1 MSVYANSQSQPS
13 QSQSQQQKRHQQRL
27 NELLDAVKQEFDFA
41 FNEASNYSKV
51 KEDYDLKCNQQT
63 AEMQQ
68 IRQTVYELEMAHRKI
83 KEAYEEEILR
93 LKTELEN
100 RDRQAHSGK
109 PNGAPTPQYPYSYQ
123 QQQQQ
128 QQPQQPQPP
137 QQPQQPQP
145 PHQQQQQQPPPP
157 HSQPPSQPA
166 SIKPPK
172 TEAKKSPNVSRSEP
186 VKDAPKS
193 SEFSS
198 ALTVVDKSQYIVNPQ
213 EKNLHVKEIP
223 PFLSDLDVAKANP
236 DFKKQTPEFY
246 VLYNPAFKRDL
257 DVDLIQ
263 SLDHSSVVCCVKF
276 SKNGE
281 FIATGCNKTTQVF
294 DVKTGAL
301 IAKLIDDN
309 SSNSNAVEGE
319 GDGDNKDGANSAAS
333 ANANGDL
340 YIRSVCFSPDGK
352 LLATGAEDKLIRI
365 WDLSTKRI
373 IKILRGH
380 EQDIYS
386 LDFFPDGDR
395 LVSGSGDRTV
405 RIWDLRSSQCSLTL
419 SIEDGVTTVAVSP
432 NGKLIAAGSL
442 DKTVRV
448 WDSSTGFLVERLDSG
463 NESGNGHQDSV
474 YSVAFSTNGNQI
486 ASGSLDRT
494 VKLWN
499 LEGKAEGAVS
509 GQSIGKKSSCEV
521 TYIGHKDFVLSVCS
535 TPDSEYI
542 LSGSKDRGV
551 IFWDQFS
558 GNPLLMLQ
566 GHRNSV
572 ISVATLK
579 YWGKRDKTL
588 NLPTNSS
595 ISVTLDQQDLRTLT
609 SAATSADF
617 KKDNLWLNGKEEGIK
632 GERTI
637 ACLKDLKKLRKEL
650 EDSDSS
656 LPKFSEWG
664 VHIVSENNF
673 PTAAGLASSAAGF
686 AALVSAIAK
695 LYKLP
700 QSMSEISK
708 IARKGSGSACRSLF
722 GGYVAWEMGDAAD
735 GSDSK
740 AVEVAP
746 VDHWPSM
753 KAAILVVSDDKK
765 DTPSTTGM
773 QSTVATSDLFQYR
786 IKDVVPKRFEEM
798 KQAIQERNFEVFG
811 DLTMKDSNSF
821 HAVCLDTV
829 PPIFYLNDTSKKII
843 KLIHKLNEQEGKI
856 IAAYTFDAG
865 PNAVVYY
872 EEQNENKVLGLI
884 HKYFHQ
890 VPGWEKVAN
899 TKSNFVDSD
908 IEFDN
913 EAYKG
918 VSRIIL
924 TQVGPG
930 PQETSQTL
938 VNDSGLPK

>member
-1 MSVYANSQSQPS
+1 MQDATLNFARSPPADTPFSVDTSFFYTPQSKQRNPGNKKMSVYANSQLQ
-13 QSQSQQQKRHQQRL
+13 QNQAQQQQQRHQQRL

-41 FNEASNYSKV
+41 LNEASDFSKV
-51 KEDYDLKCNQQT
+51 KEDYDLKRNQQT

-100 RDRQAHSGK
+100 RDRQAHQK
-109 PNGAPTPQYPYSYQ
+109 NGQYPYQYQ
-123 QQQQQ
+123 A
-128 QQPQQPQPP
+128 
-137 QQPQQPQP
+137 
-145 PHQQQQQQPPPP
+145 PHVQQPP
-157 HSQPPSQPA
+157 A
-166 SIKPPK
+166 IKLAPK
-172 TEAKKSPNVSRSEP
+172 VETTKSPTLAKLEP
-186 VKDAPKS
+186 EKDKT
-193 SEFSS
+193 EFSS
-198 ALTVVDKSQYIVNPQ
+198 QLTVVDKLQYIVQPA

-223 PFLSDLDVAKANP
+223 PFLADLDVNKANP

-257 DVDLIQ
+257 DVDLMQ
-263 SLDHSSVVCCVKF
+263 SLDHSLVVCCVKF

-301 IAKLIDDN
+301 VAKLIDDN
-309 SSNSNAVEGE
+309 SSSGDGE
-319 GDGDNKDGANSAAS
+319 GDGETENGNAAAAS
-333 ANANGDL
+333 ANGDL

-419 SIEDGVTTVAVSP
+419 LIEDGVTTVAVSP

-499 LEGKAEGAVS
+499 LEGKADSQAN
-509 GQSIGKKSSCEV
+509 GQTIGKKSSCEV

-535 TPDSEYI
+535 TPDSEYV

-572 ISVATLK
+572 ISVAVSF
-579 YWGKRDKTL
+579 
-588 NLPTNSS
+588 NSLGS
-595 ISVTLDQQDLRTLT
+595 
-609 SAATSADF
+609 
-617 KKDNLWLNGKEEGIK
+617 EGI
-632 GERTI
+632 
-637 ACLKDLKKLRKEL
+637 
-650 EDSDSS
+650 
-656 LPKFSEWG
+656 
-664 VHIVSENNF
+664 
-673 PTAAGLASSAAGF
+673 F
-686 AALVSAIAK
+686 AT
-695 LYKLP
+695 
-700 QSMSEISK
+700 
-708 IARKGSGSACRSLF
+708 GSGDC
-722 GGYVAWEMGDAAD
+722 
-735 GSDSK
+735 K
-740 AVEVAP
+740 ARL
-746 VDHWPSM
+746 W
-753 KAAILVVSDDKK
+753 
-765 DTPSTTGM
+765 
-773 QSTVATSDLFQYR
+773 R
-786 IKDVVPKRFEEM
+786 WKR
-798 KQAIQERNFEVFG
+798 
-811 DLTMKDSNSF
+811 
-821 HAVCLDTV
+821 
-829 PPIFYLNDTSKKII
+829 
-843 KLIHKLNEQEGKI
+843 KL
-856 IAAYTFDAG
+856 
-865 PNAVVYY
+865 
-872 EEQNENKVLGLI
+872 
-884 HKYFHQ
+884 
-890 VPGWEKVAN
+890 
-899 TKSNFVDSD
+899 
-908 IEFDN
+908 
-913 EAYKG
+913 
-918 VSRIIL
+918 
-924 TQVGPG
+924 
-930 PQETSQTL
+930 
-938 VNDSGLPK
+938 

>member
-1 MSVYANSQSQPS
+1 MSVYANSQLQ
-13 QSQSQQQKRHQQRL
+13 QSQSQLQLQKREHQRRL
-27 NELLDAVKQEFDFA
+27 NELLDSIKQEFDFA
-41 FNEASNYSKV
+41 YHEASNYSKV

-100 RDRQAHSGK
+100 RDRQAHLGK

-123 QQQQQ
+123 QQQHQ
-128 QQPQQPQPP
+128 QQPQQPP
-137 QQPQQPQP
+137 QPQQQP
-145 PHQQQQQQPPPP
+145 PPPVSHQQQQQQQQQPPL
-157 HSQPPSQPA
+157 QPG

-172 TEAKKSPNVSRSEP
+172 AEAKKLPNVSRSEST
-186 VKDAPKS
+186 VKDPSKAL
-193 SEFSS
+193 EFSS
-198 ALTVVDKSQYIVNPQ
+198 SLTVVDKSQYIVNPQ

-223 PFLSDLDVAKANP
+223 PFLADLDVAKANP
-236 DFKKQTPEFY
+236 DFKKQTPDFY

-257 DVDLIQ
+257 DVDLVQ

-309 SSNSNAVEGE
+309 SSNSTSVEGE
-319 GDGDNKDGANSAAS
+319 GEGDKDAGANSAAS
-333 ANANGDL
+333 NANGDL

-365 WDLSTKRI
+365 CDLSTKRI

-405 RIWDLRSSQCSLTL
+405 RIWDLRSSTCSLTL

-499 LEGKAEGAVS
+499 LEGKTEGAVS
-509 GQSIGKKSSCEV
+509 GQSIAKKSSCEV

-572 ISVATLK
+572 ISVAVSF
-579 YWGKRDKTL
+579 
-588 NLPTNSS
+588 NSLGTEG
-595 ISVTLDQQDLRTLT
+595 VF
-609 SAATSADF
+609 AT
-617 KKDNLWLNGKEEGIK
+617 
-632 GERTI
+632 
-637 ACLKDLKKLRKEL
+637 
-650 EDSDSS
+650 
-656 LPKFSEWG
+656 
-664 VHIVSENNF
+664 
-673 PTAAGLASSAAGF
+673 
-686 AALVSAIAK
+686 
-695 LYKLP
+695 
-700 QSMSEISK
+700 
-708 IARKGSGSACRSLF
+708 GSGDC
-722 GGYVAWEMGDAAD
+722 
-735 GSDSK
+735 K
-740 AVEVAP
+740 ARL
-746 VDHWPSM
+746 WRW
-753 KAAILVVSDDKK
+753 KK
-765 DTPSTTGM
+765 
-773 QSTVATSDLFQYR
+773 Q
-786 IKDVVPKRFEEM
+786 
-798 KQAIQERNFEVFG
+798 
-811 DLTMKDSNSF
+811 
-821 HAVCLDTV
+821 
-829 PPIFYLNDTSKKII
+829 
-843 KLIHKLNEQEGKI
+843 
-856 IAAYTFDAG
+856 
-865 PNAVVYY
+865 
-872 EEQNENKVLGLI
+872 
-884 HKYFHQ
+884 
-890 VPGWEKVAN
+890 
-899 TKSNFVDSD
+899 
-908 IEFDN
+908 
-913 EAYKG
+913 
-918 VSRIIL
+918 
-924 TQVGPG
+924 
-930 PQETSQTL
+930 
-938 VNDSGLPK
+938 

>member
-1 MSVYANSQSQPS
+1 MSVYVNSL
-13 QSQSQQQKRHQQRL
+13 QQQTQALQQQQQQQQQQRHQQRL

-41 FNEASNYSKV
+41 LNEASNFSKV

-100 RDRQAHSGK
+100 RDRQTLQK
-109 PNGAPTPQYPYSYQ
+109 PANGAPYSYSYQ

-128 QQPQQPQPP
+128 ITAQSGAPSSASLAVHQSSAPNQAPQPP
-137 QQPQQPQP
+137 
-145 PHQQQQQQPPPP
+145 
-157 HSQPPSQPA
+157 A
-166 SIKPPK
+166 IKQAVKHDSTKSSPNLPK
-172 TEAKKSPNVSRSEP
+172 TEPATENVATSGQEYG
-186 VKDAPKS
+186 
-193 SEFSS
+193 S
-198 ALTVVDKSQYIVNPQ
+198 ALTVIDKSQYIVPAL

-223 PFLSDLDVAKANP
+223 PFLSDLDVMKASAE
-236 DFKKQTPEFY
+236 FKKQNPEYY

-257 DVDLIQ
+257 DVELIQ

-309 SSNSNAVEGE
+309 SAAGVDGDAEGENGAENSNG
-319 GDGDNKDGANSAAS
+319 NSAA

-365 WDLSTKRI
+365 WDLATKRI

-474 YSVAFSTNGNQI
+474 YSVAFSSNGSQI

-499 LEGKAEGAVS
+499 MEGKADASGAS
-509 GQSIGKKSSCEV
+509 ANGQAQSKKANCEV
-521 TYIGHKDFVLSVCS
+521 TYVGHKDFVLSVCS

-551 IFWDQFS
+551 IFWDQLS

-572 ISVATLK
+572 ISVAVS
-579 YWGKRDKTL
+579 L
-588 NLPTNSS
+588 NSLGSEG
-595 ISVTLDQQDLRTLT
+595 VF
-609 SAATSADF
+609 AT
-617 KKDNLWLNGKEEGIK
+617 
-632 GERTI
+632 
-637 ACLKDLKKLRKEL
+637 
-650 EDSDSS
+650 
-656 LPKFSEWG
+656 
-664 VHIVSENNF
+664 
-673 PTAAGLASSAAGF
+673 
-686 AALVSAIAK
+686 
-695 LYKLP
+695 
-700 QSMSEISK
+700 
-708 IARKGSGSACRSLF
+708 GSGDC
-722 GGYVAWEMGDAAD
+722 
-735 GSDSK
+735 K
-740 AVEVAP
+740 ARL
-746 VDHWPSM
+746 WRWRR
-753 KAAILVVSDDKK
+753 
-765 DTPSTTGM
+765 T
-773 QSTVATSDLFQYR
+773 
-786 IKDVVPKRFEEM
+786 
-798 KQAIQERNFEVFG
+798 
-811 DLTMKDSNSF
+811 
-821 HAVCLDTV
+821 
-829 PPIFYLNDTSKKII
+829 
-843 KLIHKLNEQEGKI
+843 
-856 IAAYTFDAG
+856 
-865 PNAVVYY
+865 
-872 EEQNENKVLGLI
+872 
-884 HKYFHQ
+884 
-890 VPGWEKVAN
+890 
-899 TKSNFVDSD
+899 
-908 IEFDN
+908 
-913 EAYKG
+913 
-918 VSRIIL
+918 
-924 TQVGPG
+924 
-930 PQETSQTL
+930 
-938 VNDSGLPK
+938 